1 MERYTVF
8 LDCKNPYCQI
18 DYTTYGMLQL
28 QCNSYQ
34 ITNGFFTALEKKL
47 FLIFMETKRTL
58 NSQKNLE
65 KENWS
70 WRNQAP

>member
-18 DYTTYGMLQL
+18 DYTTYGILQL

-34 ITNGFFTALEKKL
+34 ITNGFFTALEKN
-47 FLIFMETKRTL
+47 IFNFYGNKKD
-58 NSQKNLE
+58 SKQSK
-65 KENWS
+65 KS
-70 WRNQAP
+70 